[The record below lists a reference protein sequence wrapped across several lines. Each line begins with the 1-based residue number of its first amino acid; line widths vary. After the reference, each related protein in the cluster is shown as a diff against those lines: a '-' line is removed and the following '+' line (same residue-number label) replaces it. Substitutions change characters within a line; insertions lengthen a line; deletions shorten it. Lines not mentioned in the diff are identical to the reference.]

1 MATAVQHLREPDPE
15 MQVLGA
21 AYIQHECYNDSD
33 AKVEVRSRLV
43 VRRVKVL
50 LELLQ
55 IVQPQSLGPSFDLG
69 HSGQI
74 KKYWSFK

>member
-15 MQVLGA
+15 LQVLGA

-43 VRRVKVL
+43 VRRFKVR

-55 IVQPQSLGPSFDLG
+55 IVQLWSLGPSFDLG
-69 HSGQI
+69 RSGLI
-74 KKYWSFK
+74 KK

>member
-15 MQVLGA
+15 LQVLGA

-43 VRRVKVL
+43 VRRVKVR

-55 IVQPQSLGPSFDLG
+55 IVQPWSLGPWFPMSFDLG
-69 HSGQI
+69 RSGLI
-74 KKYWSFK
+74 KK

>member
-1 MATAVQHLREPDPE
+1 MATAIQHLREPDPDL
-15 MQVLGA
+15 QVLGA

-43 VRRVKVL
+43 VRRVKVR

-55 IVQPQSLGPSFDLG
+55 IVQPWSLGPSFDLG
-69 HSGQI
+69 RSGQI
-74 KKYWSFK
+74 KK

>member
-1 MATAVQHLREPDPE
+1 MATAVQHLREPDPD

-33 AKVEVRSRLV
+33 AKVEVRSRPV
-43 VRRVKVL
+43 VRPVKVR

-55 IVQPQSLGPSFDLG
+55 IVQPWCLGPLFDLG
-69 HSGQI
+69 RSGQI
-74 KKYWSFK
+74 GVEFK